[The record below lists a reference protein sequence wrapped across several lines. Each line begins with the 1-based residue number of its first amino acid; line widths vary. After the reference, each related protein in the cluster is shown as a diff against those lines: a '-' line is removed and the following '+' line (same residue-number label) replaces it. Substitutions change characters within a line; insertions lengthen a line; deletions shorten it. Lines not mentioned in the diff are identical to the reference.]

1 MGILIR
7 SAYDAFKDVEK
18 RMRYKFSDK
27 ERERSNRASAMAD
40 RGPIHA
46 VCPLR
51 HQSIAWSGPP
61 HDTIRRYICLQC
73 SAYASEDMIKDMG
86 YEFLTCPDY
95 IMLDLMDEVLRHRD
109 RVVSYA
115 GVGGNGR

>member
-1 MGILIR
+1 MPVLIR
-7 SAYDAFKDVEK
+7 VAYDAFRDVEK
-18 RMRYKFSDK
+18 RMKWKFWDK

-40 RGPIHA
+40 RGSIHP
-46 VCPLR
+46 VCPLH
-51 HQSIAWSGPP
+51 HQTIAWSGPP

-95 IMLDLMDEVLRHRD
+95 VMYDLMDEVLKQRGQ
-109 RVVSYA
+109 VISYA